1 MSIGTVKAMSP
12 VLLLTGLVLLLGTG
26 YLLILSRSHFSRALP
41 KSVRPSNKTSR
52 VAEALILLCAAAA
65 IIVFTATNISTGGR
79 LLSLDRYRPGFAVI
93 NVAVAAAAATGV
105 IIGVLVALLRWTSG
119 GTMIA
124 AAALCWYGLMVNGP
138 EKLIESLGP
147 KEWTIPDATLTFE
160 MTGIDAQGAELWVN
174 GVKLG
179 TLPHKTTFDEFY
191 AAVPFWAEE
200 PNEFKL
206 ENRDSWLR
214 VPSYERPGE
223 GGSSNF
229 IPWAR
234 IEIPKQPVHWRDRR
248 AGRISDRDKGRQAA
262 EARTYY
268 VRVRLGDEWGYAS
281 GRSGRSGG
289 GGGRYERR
297 RASVRFGFIFPERQ
311 KRIEKLLDIARL
323 HDYTPQPQWFEAM
336 ETYRSDGWVSVR
348 EAMDSEPEMS
358 KLLDAW
364 AAWRYGLDEITD
376 AKSAWHKFEQICEQA
391 ERRQCYMTSDIAGR
405 AVELLVPRLD
415 QKRLIR
421 RALEFIRSTR
431 LYSWHHWQMNDRLQ
445 FGMSYSRD
453 STRFFGA
460 WAGDRGGQ
468 LPPGGYAVA
477 HAVWR
482 LDEILDSQDDTKP
495 NVVESELV
503 PAFIAAY
510 PKSLGLR
517 HLRIAA
523 AIGGPHIE
531 QYLLRQDWRASPE
544 ELPMGQVMSAT
555 GEGANGWLYLLASL
569 QSPAGRKFRRENH
582 ERLMKMADAFAADTS
597 TRWSDELD
605 FLFLDK
611 ELGEKSLAMKY
622 WPRFKATLPVR
633 AHRPLLLQFQ
643 YLIRMEP
650 LSTADMYV
658 QCWRDFRGDS
668 SVFVRALKAFGE
680 LPVPRGKRELIHDAL
695 RRQIEKTVSNLTD
708 DEDEQRMRRWLL
720 ARLRQDLFPPDDREH
735 AEGVIADLRTGGP
748 RYKTEDITV
757 WLANARPQNPLLD
770 MLADASEPEL
780 RLLVMEGLREHPTPA
795 NRRTL
800 QKLLQDGDE
809 QVRSAAQSVAG
820 ELEEMLKMPVRTLAC
835 GEKGD

>member
-1 MSIGTVKAMSP
+1 MNMDLAKP
-12 VLLLTGLVLLLGTG
+12 VTLVVLLTGLVFLLGTG
-26 YLLILSRSHFSRALP
+26 YLLIWSRSNFSRALP
-41 KSVRPSNKTSR
+41 KSARPSNKTSR
-52 VAEALILLCAAAA
+52 IAEALILFCAAAA
-65 IIVFTATNISTGGR
+65 ILVFAATNISTGGR
-79 LLSLDRYRPGFAVI
+79 LLRLDQYRPGFAAI
-93 NVAVAAAAATGV
+93 NVAVAAAAAAGV
-105 IIGVLVALLRWTSG
+105 LLGVLVTLLRRTSG

-311 KRIEKLLDIARL
+311 KQIEKLLDIARL
-323 HDYTPQPQWFEAM
+323 HGYAPQPQWFEAM
-336 ETYRSDGWVSVR
+336 ETYRSDGWVAVR
-348 EAMDSEPEMS
+348 EAMDTEPDMS

-364 AAWRYGLDEITD
+364 ATWRYELDGITDPTSAWR
-376 AKSAWHKFEQICEQA
+376 KFEQICKQA
-391 ERRQCYMTSDIAGR
+391 ERRQYYMTSDIAGR

-421 RALEFIRSTR
+421 RARKAIRSTR
-431 LYSWHHWQMNDRLQ
+431 FYSWHNWQMNDRLQ
-445 FGMSYSRD
+445 FGMSYNRD
-453 STRFFGA
+453 ATRFFGA
-460 WAGDRGGQ
+460 WTGDRGGQ
-468 LPPGGYAVA
+468 LSPGGYAVA

-503 PAFIAAY
+503 PAFVAAY
-510 PKSLGLR
+510 PRGQR
-517 HLRIAA
+517 HLRMAA

-531 QYLLRQDWRASPE
+531 QYLLRQNWRASPE
-544 ELPMGQVMSAT
+544 ELPMGQVMSVTA
-555 GEGANGWLYLLASL
+555 EDVNNWLYLLANL
-569 QSPAGRKFRRENH
+569 QSPTGRRFRHDNQ
-582 ERLMKMADAFAADTS
+582 ERLMQMADAFTADIS
-597 TRWSDELD
+597 SRWNDELD

-611 ELGEKSLAMKY
+611 ELGDKSLAMKY
-622 WPRFKATLPVR
+622 WPRFKTLPGR
-633 AHRPLLLQFQ
+633 ADRDALSFQFQ

-650 LSTADMYV
+650 LSSVEMYA

-668 SVFVRALKAFGE
+668 YVFDRALKSFTK
-680 LPVPRGKRELIHDAL
+680 LPVERSKRERIRAAL
-695 RRQIEKTVSNLTD
+695 KEQIEKTVTNVTD
-708 DEDEQRMRRWLL
+708 GLDEHETRRRLL
-720 ARLRQDLFPPDDREH
+720 ARLGQYLLEPEDHER
-735 AEGVIADLRTGGP
+735 AEEVIADLMAGGS
-748 RYKTEDITV
+748 RYKTEDITN
-757 WLANARPQNPLLD
+757 WLANARPQNPLLN
-770 MLADASEPEL
+770 MLAAADEPEL
-780 RLLVMEGLREHPTPA
+780 RLLAIAGLKEHPTPA
-795 NRRTL
+795 NRQTL
-800 QKLLQDGDE
+800 QEFLQDGDE
-809 QVRSAAQSVAG
+809 QVCSAAQSVAT
-820 ELEEMLKMPVRTLAC
+820 ELDEMMQMPVQALAYE
-835 GEKGD
+835 EKGD